1 MTLQEFARH
10 AEAWGADLARWPE
23 GVRAQALPL
32 STSPEAEAILA
43 AQRELDMLLRH
54 AAHDIAPARVDQAIS
69 RVVTA
74 LAAEKPR
81 SRFSAALSRWL
92 IPAAGI
98 ACAVG
103 IGALAATIG
112 PLADALPDDAPGVL
126 TMIFDTTSI
135 GQGLIL

>member
-10 AEAWGADLARWPE
+10 AEAWGADIARWPE
-23 GVRAQALPL
+23 DVRAQALHL
-32 STSPEAEAILA
+32 STLREAEAVLA
-43 AQRELDMLLRH
+43 RQRELDTLLR
-54 AAHDIAPARVDQAIS
+54 AATPDVAPARVDLAIN

-92 IPAAGI
+92 IPAAGL

-103 IGALAATIG
+103 IGALAATVG
-112 PLADALPDDAPGVL
+112 PLADHGVEDARGVL
-126 TMIFDTTSI
+126 TMIFDMSSI
-135 GQGLIL
+135 DQGLSL